1 MLPTMAICIIT
12 WVALRRRPPLVRASV
27 VAVALLAS
35 VLTAWTSISVLISRQ
50 PVGPNQE
57 VTFFAPTSFPLSM
70 VGYHDF
76 AARQFNYR
84 MVLGWPDGWTLWGGQ
99 LTDDQSE
106 FMKLQRYEMAALFA
120 ITSFAAASLTIL
132 ALVAANYVGPLL
144 FPKSSTP
151 TGKSA
156 AEPKKPSR
164 RLNLVK
170 MRHSPWPERLVLASG
185 LALLLVGS
193 ICILVPAPAV
203 IALDEAVFQMAGPPP
218 SQGILSIQLS
228 PAQTARIVVEFD
240 RNATARREV
249 ELWANYGEEV
259 RQIGSYVNQSDVVL
273 LLFWGNFSLPAMFII
288 GFTVAA
294 YYYGNN
300 SVLAAISVTRY
311 QNSLATPGL
320 LMVGLAAL
328 PLWSFLIMTWVR
340 HREQRL
346 LYNLDIQEM
355 TEG

>member
-1 MLPTMAICIIT
+1 
-12 WVALRRRPPLVRASV
+12 
-27 VAVALLAS
+27 
-35 VLTAWTSISVLISRQ
+35 
-50 PVGPNQE
+50 
-57 VTFFAPTSFPLSM
+57 
-70 VGYHDF
+70 
-76 AARQFNYR
+76 